1 MEQKKQFRVIPKIEI
16 KGENVVKGIQMEG
29 LRVLANPEELALFYY
44 KNGADEIFFTD
55 VVASLYG
62 RNALLNVISN
72 VSKHLFIPLT
82 VGGGLRS
89 IKDIYNVLRAG
100 ADKVCINS
108 GAIKNKDFINE
119 AVKEFG
125 SSTIV
130 VSIEVN
136 IFENDYFVFF
146 NNGKEKTDLKPKDW
160 IKECVDRGAGEISLF
175 SINKDG
181 TGSGFDFNLIEKI
194 DHNLKVPLLFGGG
207 AGKKD
212 HFNKFLELDKV
223 DGVTLSSI
231 LHYSAMDKVKFKKK
245 NKTEGNFN
253 FLYKKQKNLNFEEIS
268 IFDIK
273 KKLKKKYNIFI
284 N

>member
-16 KGENVVKGIQMEG
+16 KGQNVVKGIQMEG
-29 LRVLANPEELALFYY
+29 LRVLADPEELASFYY

-108 GAIKNKDFINE
+108 EAIKNKNFIDE

-136 IFENDYFVFF
+136 IYDNDYFVYF

-160 IKECVDRGAGEISLF
+160 IKECIERGAGEISLF

-181 TGSGFDFNLIEKI
+181 TGSGFDFNLINKI
-194 DHNLKVPLLFGGG
+194 DYNLQVPLLFGGG

-245 NKTEGNFN
+245 NKTEGNLN
-253 FLYKKQKNLNFEEIS
+253 FLHKKQKNLNFEETS
-268 IFDIK
+268 IVDIK
-273 KKLKKKYNIFI
+273 KKLKKKYNIFL